1 MPQGAPEGG
10 EETTMPVQ
18 FKERAISV
26 VVNNRPDVLAR
37 IAGTFSARGFNIES
51 ISANITR
58 NPAVTKIIIT
68 TLTTPDTITKVIK
81 QLTRLV
87 DVLEAKRLR
96 RPYAVCREMI
106 LARVPLTEEREAAI
120 RELLDTR
127 GGKTVSLEPASAV
140 LEFTG
145 DKEDLEEILTRLEAL
160 GMEDFSRTGLIA
172 LERSRP

>member
-1 MPQGAPEGG
+1 
-10 EETTMPVQ
+10 MPVQ

-68 TLTTPDTITKVIK
+68 TLTTPATITQVVK
-81 QLTRLV
+81 QLNRLV
-87 DVLEAKRLR
+87 DVLETRRLR
-96 RPYAVCREMI
+96 RPDAVRREMI
-106 LARVPLTEEREAAI
+106 LARVPLTEERRAGV
-120 RELLDTR
+120 RELVETH
-127 GGKTVSLEPASAV
+127 GGKVVNEESGVAV

-145 DKEDLEEILTRLEAL
+145 DTEELEEIMTRLEAL
-160 GMEDFSRTGLIA
+160 GMEDMSRTGVIA
-172 LERSRP
+172 LERSKP